1 MKKKL
6 PLILGI
12 VAALL
17 IGALVI
23 GYFTLNSIVKK
34 GVETLGPPAVKA
46 PVTLGGVSIS
56 PLSGKGTISDLVIG
70 NPTGFKT
77 ESAIKVG
84 TASLAVDPSSLLS
97 DKIVVRSVRVEGP
110 ELTFEGSL
118 QGSNLSAILANLQAF
133 AATDKAT
140 PKEKGKAGKKL
151 QLDEFVMTGGKISLS
166 LTMLGGKSATVPLP
180 EIKLSNLGQ
189 GADGITPADAVA
201 QVFKAVFEGTLTAVT
216 GAIADLG
223 KGVGKGV
230 TDGASKAVKGIG
242 DLFKK

>member
-12 VAALL
+12 GALLL

-34 GVETLGPPAVKA
+34 GVETLGPPATKGT
-46 PVTLGGVSIS
+46 VTLGGVSLS
-56 PLSGKGTISDLVIG
+56 PLSGKGAIKGLVIG
-70 NPTGFKT
+70 NPAGFKS

-110 ELTFEGSL
+110 EITFEGSL
-118 QGSNLSAILANLQAF
+118 QGSNLSALLANIQAF
-133 AATDKAT
+133 AASDKAA
-140 PKEKGKAGKKL
+140 PKDKAAKKL
-151 QLDEFVMTGGKISLS
+151 QLDEFVMTGGKINLS

-189 GADGITPADAVA
+189 GADGITPADAAA
-201 QVFKAVFEGTLTAVT
+201 QVFKAVFDGTLTAVT

-230 TDGASKAVKGIG
+230 ADGASKAVKGIG